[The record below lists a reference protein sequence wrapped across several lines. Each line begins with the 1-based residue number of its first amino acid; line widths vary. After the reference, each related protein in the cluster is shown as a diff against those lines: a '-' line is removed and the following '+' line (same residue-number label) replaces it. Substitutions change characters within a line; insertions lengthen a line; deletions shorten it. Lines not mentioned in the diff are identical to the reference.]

1 MTLEE
6 KYQIAVAALQEIAR
20 RGREG
25 SGPCYDYLSGD
36 YYSGYDA
43 GLSSLGQDAEDALDT
58 LVEKVEK

>member
-6 KYQIAVAALQEIAR
+6 KYQIAVEALQDIAR

-25 SGPCYDYLSGD
+25 SGPCYDYESGD

-43 GLSSLGQDAEDALDT
+43 GLSSVGYDAEDALDS
-58 LVEKVEK
+58 LNEKVKK